1 MNTPV
6 TIPLRKLPIGIQS
19 FEKLLIDEHD
29 KLVWRLL
36 VHRRNPCFPGGNA
49 AEDQFRFTGDGR
61 NRSALH
67 FAERGPCQCG
77 QSHSYDLS
85 EWLPDYLCNN
95 QKLIFDSVSF
105 CVLCGE

>member
-6 TIPLRKLPIGIQS
+6 TLPLRKLPIGIQS
-19 FEKLLIDEHD
+19 FETLLIDEYD

-67 FAERGPCQCG
+67 FAER
-77 QSHSYDLS
+77 
-85 EWLPDYLCNN
+85 
-95 QKLIFDSVSF
+95 
-105 CVLCGE
+105 